1 MMTAIPKSHALILDL
16 PTCCPQVKRVPPVSA
31 QTKAQAA
38 KRGAALALDLLA
50 FDAALAPA
58 MEHAFGRTFICP
70 VRTGSMHHRVV

>member
-1 MMTAIPKSHALILDL
+1 VL
-16 PTCCPQVKRVPPVSA
+16 PVSA

-50 FDAALAPA
+50 FDATLAPA

-70 VRTGSMHHRVV
+70 VRARNIQMSVHAVKLISHVSA